1 MCIKTYTPNEA
12 EALMALKTSPLL
24 LGIPIS
30 WLMITTVIIS
40 FLTYFFGYGWFFIV
54 VAIGLLT
61 FLAPIYIKRKLILP
75 ISSLPFAPRVAIT
88 GLKETFFPTIDAL
101 IRANKK
107 VKVGLPL
114 DRALRAA
121 VEYYVESRLGVIEI
135 VDSGDPVVG
144 SESLPETTLTVVE
157 STPSL
162 LQDRVNQ
169 MLSRGWY
176 KVGESSSTLR
186 GFSRRYTQTLHYNPA
201 RT

>member
-1 MCIKTYTPNEA
+1 MTKNLVLHIN
-12 EALMALKTSPLL
+12 
-24 LGIPIS
+24 
-30 WLMITTVIIS
+30 
-40 FLTYFFGYGWFFIV
+40 
-54 VAIGLLT
+54 
-61 FLAPIYIKRKLILP
+61 ILC
-75 ISSLPFAPRVAIT
+75 